1 MNSTNTNTNLEHT
14 MDLFKNYPYMQ
25 DVITE
30 HKLENDL
37 HRIKWHFFEEE
48 EVKGQF
54 GKILETFELLTS
66 SNIPDIISGRSN
78 AVQDYVSIGNQLH
91 VFSKEQ
97 ARHELNLSNEDVAR
111 LFSKVELGG
120 AKYCTKEDPQQL

>member
-1 MNSTNTNTNLEHT
+1 MNSTNLNTNLEHT
-14 MDLFKNYPYMQ
+14 MDLFLNYPYMQ

-48 EVKGQF
+48 YVKGQF
-54 GKILETFELLTS
+54 EKILETFELLTS
-66 SNIPDIISGRSN
+66 SNIPNIISGRSN
-78 AVQDYVSIGNQLH
+78 AVQDYITIGNQLH
-91 VFSKEQ
+91 VFSREQ
-97 ARHELNLSNEDVAR
+97 ARHELNLSNEEVAR

-120 AKYCTKEDPQQL
+120 AKFCTKNAPQQL

>member
-1 MNSTNTNTNLEHT
+1 MNSTIINTNLEHT
-14 MDLFKNYPYMQ
+14 MDLFKNYPYMH

-48 EVKGQF
+48 ELKEQF
-54 GKILETFELLTS
+54 EKILETFEHLTS
-66 SNIPDIISGRSN
+66 SNIPDIIFGRSN
-78 AVQDYVSIGNQLH
+78 AVQEYVSIGNQLH
-91 VFSKEQ
+91 VFSREQ
-97 ARHELNLSNEDVAR
+97 ARHELNLSNEEVAR

-120 AKYCTKEDPQQL
+120 AKYCTKDDPQQF